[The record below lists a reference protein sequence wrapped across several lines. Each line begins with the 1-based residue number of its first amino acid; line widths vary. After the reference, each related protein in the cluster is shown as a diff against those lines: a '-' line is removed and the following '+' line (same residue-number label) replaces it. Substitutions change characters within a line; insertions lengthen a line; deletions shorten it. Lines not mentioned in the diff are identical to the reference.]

1 MVTERLQMRLSQPA
15 AATASAAGQRRLGC
29 LPAAAVR
36 PHRRFTC
43 TAISRGSLL
52 PASLL
57 LPIALPALALL
68 QEST

>member
-15 AATASAAGQRRLGC
+15 AAAASAAGQRRLGC